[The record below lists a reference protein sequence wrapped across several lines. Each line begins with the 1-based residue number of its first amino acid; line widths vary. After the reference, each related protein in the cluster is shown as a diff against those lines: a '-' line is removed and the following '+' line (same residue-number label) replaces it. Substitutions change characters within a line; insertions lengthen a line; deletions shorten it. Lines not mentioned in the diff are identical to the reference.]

1 MLLGCRDAAIALA
14 VFDVL
19 SLEGTSTMREPYWR
33 RREIV
38 DSFKLAGPCWSTVP
52 AFDDGAAL
60 WQVVC
65 AQQMEGVVAKPR
77 TGTYRPG
84 ERGWLKV
91 KNRAYWKYEL
101 EREAAIEGRLT
112 GHRKTRARPE
122 PLAVVTS
129 PARCFLQIAGDG
141 LSPLLRPAEGELEQ
155 RRNPAETGGRSRGS
169 ALTAQ
174 AQRTGDAADGP
185 RP

>member
-1 MLLGCRDAAIALA
+1 MAPLVPELEAFPVRGTFDGELIAFADGQPDFVALIDRMLLACGDAPIALA

-33 RREIV
+33 RRAIL
-38 DSFKLAGPCWSTVP
+38 DSLELAGPCWSTVP

-77 TGTYRPG
+77 NGTYRPG

-91 KNRAYWKYEL
+91 KNRTYWKYEL
-101 EREAAIEGRLT
+101 EREAAIEGRMRRT
-112 GHRKTRARPE
+112 T
-122 PLAVVTS
+122 
-129 PARCFLQIAGDG
+129 
-141 LSPLLRPAEGELEQ
+141 RPAL
-155 RRNPAETGGRSRGS
+155 AWSR
-169 ALTAQ
+169 
-174 AQRTGDAADGP
+174 
-185 RP
+185 